1 MTFLQQNSE
10 YSWLPKKEGMKL
22 DRSIDINCDMGES
35 YGIYTYGSD
44 EEIMP
49 YISSANI
56 ACGYHAGDHHVM
68 RKSVELAA
76 KHGVRVGAHVG
87 FQDKQGF
94 GRRFMDITPEEVY
107 ELTIYQIGALDGF
120 LKISNMSMSHVK
132 LHGALYML
140 AMENREIAEAMI
152 RAVRNYN
159 EKLDVYALPNSLFA
173 KCAKEA
179 NLTVLNEF
187 FADRPYEN
195 NKVKMFGWTQAEI
208 GGPADAGK
216 RVLRALQNNIE
227 PTIETICVH
236 SDTNGV
242 PEIVKHVCE
251 ALVHSGWT
259 IGRGDYDKSRKNTIK
274 S

>member
-1 MTFLQQNSE
+1 
-10 YSWLPKKEGMKL
+10 
-22 DRSIDINCDMGES
+22 MGES

-76 KHGVRVGAHVG
+76 KYGVRVGAHIG

-94 GRRFMDITPEEVY
+94 GRRFMDIKPEEAY

-120 LKISNMSMSHVK
+120 LKISNMQMSHVK

-140 AMENREIAEAMI
+140 AMENKEIAEATI
-152 RAVRNYN
+152 RAVRHYN
-159 EKLDVYALPNSLFA
+159 EKLIVYALPNSLFA
-173 KCAKEA
+173 KCAEEA
-179 NLTVLNEF
+179 QLTVLNEF

-195 NKVKMFGWTQAEI
+195 SKVKMFGWTQEEI
-208 GGPADAGK
+208 GRPADVGK
-216 RVLRALQNNIE
+216 RVLNVLEKNNTMS
-227 PTIETICVH
+227 PIETICIH
-236 SDTNGV
+236 SDTPGA
-242 PEIVKHVCE
+242 PEIVKHVRE
-251 ALVHSGWT
+251 TLLHSGWT
-259 IGRGDYDKSRKNTIK
+259 IEGRNDNESKKNTIK
-274 S
+274 SL